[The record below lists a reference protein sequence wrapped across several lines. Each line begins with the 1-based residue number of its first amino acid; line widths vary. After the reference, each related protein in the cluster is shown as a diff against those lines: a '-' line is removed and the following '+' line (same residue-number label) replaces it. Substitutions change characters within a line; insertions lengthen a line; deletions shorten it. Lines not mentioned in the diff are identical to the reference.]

1 MLTFSSIYLSLGH
14 IASGKTYLIETVDKK
29 HQQTKMSQN
38 NGNSDY
44 SDIRHDVPSDR
55 NRKHVDSKRSKSKR
69 TEQKRNRM
77 FETGNKFTTS
87 IFCASIAFP
96 FCVSLVLLQRLCM

>member
-1 MLTFSSIYLSLGH
+1 MMLSFRMLTFSSVFLSLCH
-14 IASGKTYLIETVDKK
+14 IASGKTYLIETFDKK
-29 HQQTKMSQN
+29 HQQTKMSKN

-44 SDIRHDVPSDR
+44 SDNMHNVPSDR

-77 FETGNKFTTS
+77 FDTGTNFQH
-87 IFCASIAFP
+87 IFAPFGSPFGIWCFP
-96 FCVSLVLLQRLCM
+96 V